1 MDTAFIRP
9 DVKAFVDFLNSAT
22 APKLH
27 QIPIEQG
34 REMMR
39 SQRALTDAEPI
50 PLAVVRDV
58 LIPGPAGAIPARL
71 YDPRESRD
79 PGPAIVYF
87 HGGGFVVGDLDSHD
101 PICREIAQEMDLP
114 LIAVDYR
121 LAPENPWPAAPAD
134 CEAAARWIAGSP
146 DALGRSITGLV
157 LAGDSAGGTLSAVT
171 AIALRDQ
178 QAAVPLLAQWL
189 IYPAIDLENSAS
201 YTSYQHFSEGFLL
214 SHDAMTWFNDC
225 YQADM
230 SHWRASPLRAD
241 LAGLPPTLIV
251 TAGLDPLRDQGRTY
265 AAALTEAGVETIY
278 LEAPGIIHGFV
289 NLRKALPSSASDIRK
304 CLNLLKCV
312 IAETGNSRP

>member
-1 MDTAFIRP
+1 MDTVFIRP

-22 APKLH
+22 TPKLH
-27 QIPIEQG
+27 EMPIEQG

-39 SQRALTDAEPI
+39 SQRALADAEPM

-58 LIPGPAGAIPARL
+58 SIPGPAGTIPARL
-71 YDPRESRD
+71 YDPRENRE

-134 CEAAARWIAGSP
+134 CEAAARWIAQSP
-146 DALGRSITGLV
+146 DALGRQVTGLI

-178 QAAVPLLAQWL
+178 QASVPLLAQWL
-189 IYPAIDLENSAS
+189 IYPAIDLENSAR

-214 SHDAMTWFNDC
+214 SHDAMIWFNDC
-225 YQADM
+225 YQSDM

-241 LAGLPPTLIV
+241 LAGLPPTLVI
-251 TAGLDPLRDQGRTY
+251 TAALDPLRDQGRAY
-265 AAALTEAGVETIY
+265 AAALIEAGVETIH

-289 NLRKALPSSASDIRK
+289 NLRKAIPSSAEDIQK

-312 IAETGNSRP
+312 IADAGKARP